1 MTLHYLKGREEKN
14 LKGKKKNQSETQ
26 TKECNNKDDFLFQS
40 IPRTE
45 EGIFFSKYSKKG
57 IFQSI
62 ARGENRDK
70 MEK

>member
-45 EGIFFSKYSKKG
+45 EGIFFKV
-57 IFQSI
+57 
-62 ARGENRDK
+62 
-70 MEK
+70 